1 MAVTNLASI
10 PLECGKTLDEL
21 SDYLAADRIP
31 YDPHVETCPDCLNA
45 LTALAR
51 LAELSRDL
59 ISHDAE
65 QLPPAPENWLRTIL
79 ASIRDEIRAGR
90 SLPIHHADPRARI
103 TVTEGAVRALI
114 RSAGDD
120 IDGLVI
126 GKCEFVGDV
135 EQPGAAVEV
144 NVGAS
149 IAWGRPF
156 AELYTPLRELI
167 YDLLHRHTELNVTS
181 VNVTI
186 EDIHGFDPALS
197 GHVPS

>member
-65 QLPPAPENWLRTIL
+65 RLPPAPENWLRAIL
-79 ASIRDEIRAGR
+79 ANIHDEIRAGR
-90 SLPIHHADPRARI
+90 SIPIHHADPRAQI

-114 RSAGDD
+114 RSAGDG

-126 GKCEFVGDV
+126 GKCE
-135 EQPGAAVEV
+135 
-144 NVGAS
+144 
-149 IAWGRPF
+149 
-156 AELYTPLRELI
+156 
-167 YDLLHRHTELNVTS
+167 
-181 VNVTI
+181 
-186 EDIHGFDPALS
+186 
-197 GHVPS
+197 